1 MFPDECRYVPKRETA
16 NELEEICKQLM
27 ARANVTLVVEE
38 AEQYISQSKAMLP
51 ATSQLIRMGR
61 NWGVGIYATTRRIQD
76 INKRFFDLCQHCFLF
91 RVGLKSRDY
100 VADMIG
106 AEYVYPYPSPKYNK
120 TGYTI
125 TTLPQYH
132 FLHFNLE
139 DETAEIGVLKL
150 GAREHI
156 AAAGTK
162 SEAPSPREIGK
173 EEKPEEVQEQE
184 ARKTGDEKL
193 SKAAAENKARDLEK
207 QGYKA
212 KVVHD
217 GNR

>member
-1 MFPDECRYVPKRETA
+1 MFGDECRYVPKRETA

-27 ARANVTLVVEE
+27 ARGNITLVVEE

-76 INKRFFDLCQHCFLF
+76 INKRFFDLCQHCFFF

-100 VADMIG
+100 IADMIG
-106 AEYVYPYPSPKYNK
+106 PEFVYPVASPKYNR
-120 TGYTI
+120 TGYCI
-125 TTLPQYH
+125 TTLPPYH

-139 DETAEIGVLKL
+139 DETAEVGVLKL

-156 AAAGTK
+156 VAAGK
-162 SEAPSPREIGK
+162 SEAPSPQVSSKKGREDEVHEPVK
-173 EEKPEEVQEQE
+173 EVPVQENVKGE
-184 ARKTGDEKL
+184 DG
-193 SKAAAENKARDLEK
+193 
-207 QGYKA
+207 GKA
-212 KVVHD
+212 KTEK
-217 GNR
+217 R